1 MSKVIAFIPAR
12 CGSKSIPMKNIGRL
26 CGKPLIYWN
35 LEALE
40 RCAQVD
46 EIVVATDCSEIE
58 TIVQRFNFQK
68 VSVFRRSEANAQDS
82 SSTESVMLEFI
93 EQVHPAA
100 NDLFMLVQATSPLTT
115 TEDFQGGLDKFR
127 KSDADS
133 LLTCVRWKRFFWS
146 PDGQSLNYD
155 YRQRPRRQ
163 DFQGMLMENGAFYI
177 SRVKDIIKY
186 KNRLNGRIV
195 IYEMPEYT
203 GLELDEPHDWHVM
216 EQLMHRYRIQEKA
229 RDFSK
234 IKLFATDVDG
244 VLTDAGMYYSEK
256 GDELKKFNTH
266 DGKALELMR
275 KKGIKTAI
283 ITSEQTEM
291 VARRGAKLKVDYVFQ
306 GLQHGGKL
314 DAILEMCKKEN
325 IQLSEVA
332 YIGDDINCRE
342 ALENVGFAACPANAL
357 PDIKAVP
364 NIIHLEKSGGEGAI
378 REFYERFMK
387 EL

>member
-12 CGSKSIPMKNIGRL
+12 CGSKSIPMKNIEQL

-40 RCAQVD
+40 HCTQVD

-58 TIVQRFNFQK
+58 TIVQGFDFQK
-68 VSVFRRSEANAQDS
+68 VSVFRRSEANARDT

-93 EQVHPAA
+93 EQIHPDG

-195 IYEMPEYT
+195 IHEMSEYT

-216 EQLMHRYRIQEKA
+216 EQLMRRYRIREKA

-275 KKGIKTAI
+275 KKGVKTAI

-357 PDIKAVP
+357 PDIKAIP

-387 EL
+387 GL

>member
-12 CGSKSIPMKNIGRL
+12 CGSKSIPMKNIEQI

-40 RCAQVD
+40 NCPQVD

-58 TIVQRFNFQK
+58 TVVQQFDFQK
-68 VSVFRRSEANAQDS
+68 VSVFRRSETNAQDT

-93 EQVHPAA
+93 EQVHPAD

-203 GLELDEPHDWHVM
+203 GLELDEPHDWHIM
-216 EQLMHRYRIQEKA
+216 EQLMRKYRIREKA
-229 RDFSK
+229 RDFSA

-314 DAILEMCKKEN
+314 EAILEMCKKEN
-325 IQLSEVA
+325 IQLNEVA

-387 EL
+387 DI